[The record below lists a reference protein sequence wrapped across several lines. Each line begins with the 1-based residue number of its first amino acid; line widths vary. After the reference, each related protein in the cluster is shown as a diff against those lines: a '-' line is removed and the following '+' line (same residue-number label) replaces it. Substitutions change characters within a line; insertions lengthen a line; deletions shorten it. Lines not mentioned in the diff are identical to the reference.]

1 MKTVE
6 DSFESDALALNAC
19 SFESFGWS
27 ASFDFDDSPDVSG
40 LA

>member
-6 DSFESDALALNAC
+6 ESFESDALALNAC

-27 ASFDFDDSPDVSG
+27 ASFDFDSPDVSG